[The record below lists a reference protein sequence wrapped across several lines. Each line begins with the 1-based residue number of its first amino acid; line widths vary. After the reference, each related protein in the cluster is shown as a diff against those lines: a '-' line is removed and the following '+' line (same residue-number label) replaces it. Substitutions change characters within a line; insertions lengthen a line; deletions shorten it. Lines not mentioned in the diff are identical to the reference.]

1 MADIKEPLVS
11 VIVASYNYEKYIG
24 KTLESL
30 VGQTYKNIEIIVVD
44 DGSRDG
50 SLDIINKYVK
60 QYPNV
65 FLYTH
70 PGNENHGL
78 SATLQLALGKCR
90 GKWIAFCESDDYYLP
105 DNIEEKIQLAD
116 RDKDAALVVN
126 EIQWVGDTVWDR
138 RYMDFTYRM
147 LVKNRKNVFKYFT
160 PNLLVVTFSSVMI
173 RADVLR
179 GLDFN
184 TPVGPWL
191 DFWLWRQVAFDNKI
205 ALLRRPLNVFVRHPE
220 SYIAREKASRLE
232 QGRRDF
238 LKASD
243 AFLRRRHPLTFLWRR
258 YGPYLFGTTEYVD
271 YKKWWFMG
279 IPVVTVKNSFLPPD
293 TVEYTTYIFGIKV
306 RRSKKS
312 VQF

>member
-70 PGNENHGL
+70 PGNENRGL

-105 DNIEEKIQLAD
+105 DNIAEKIQLAD
-116 RDKDAALVVN
+116 RDKDAALIVN

-160 PNLLVVTFSSVMI
+160 PNLLVVTFSSVMV

-191 DFWLWRQVAFDNKI
+191 DFWL
-205 ALLRRPLNVFVRHPE
+205 
-220 SYIAREKASRLE
+220 
-232 QGRRDF
+232 
-238 LKASD
+238 
-243 AFLRRRHPLTFLWRR
+243 
-258 YGPYLFGTTEYVD
+258 
-271 YKKWWFMG
+271 
-279 IPVVTVKNSFLPPD
+279 
-293 TVEYTTYIFGIKV
+293 
-306 RRSKKS
+306 
-312 VQF
+312 